1 MERLK
6 KDFTTV
12 TIALMVVALAINI
25 VVGTLVF
32 QLKVPFVYL
41 DSIGTILVGLV
52 AGPWAG
58 LLTGVLSNLLWGLL
72 GNPGYVP
79 YAPVAGV
86 IGLMAGWFGGLGW
99 FKRWWKW
106 LLGGLI
112 TGLVAA
118 LLSAPIT
125 AYVYGGVTGAGTDLL
140 TAMFRA
146 TGASIMEAALGQGL
160 ITDLIDKTLSF
171 FIVWLII
178 KGLPVR
184 LLARFPRA
192 ENVIESSDLDLESV
206 LDDVDPE
213 QS

>member
-1 MERLK
+1 MNQLK
-6 KDFTTV
+6 KDFSTV

-25 VVGTLVF
+25 VVGTIVF
-32 QLKVPFVYL
+32 QTKVPFVYL

-58 LLTGVLSNLLWGLL
+58 LVTGVLSNLLWGLL

-79 YAPVAGV
+79 YAPIAGV
-86 IGLMAGWFGGLGW
+86 IGLLAGFFGGMGW
-99 FKRWWKW
+99 FKTWWKW

-112 TGLVAA
+112 TGLLAA

-125 AYVYGGVTGAGTDLL
+125 AYVYGGVTGAGTDLIVG
-140 TAMFRA
+140 MFRA

-178 KGLPVR
+178 KALPTT
-184 LLARFPRA
+184 LLSRFSRA
-192 ENVIESSDLDLESV
+192 ENVLEGAEVDLDSM
-206 LDDVDPE
+206 LDSDTTE
-213 QS
+213 Q

>member
-1 MERLK
+1 MSQLK
-6 KDFTTV
+6 KDFSTV

-25 VVGTLVF
+25 VVGTIVF
-32 QLKVPFVYL
+32 QTKVPFVYL

-58 LLTGVLSNLLWGLL
+58 LATGVISNLLWGLL

-79 YAPVAGV
+79 YAPIAGV
-86 IGLMAGWFGGLGW
+86 IGLMAGIFGSMGW
-99 FKRWWKW
+99 FKSWWKW

-125 AYVYGGVTGAGTDLL
+125 AYVYGGVTGAGTDLIVG
-140 TAMFRA
+140 MFRA

-171 FIVWLII
+171 FVVWLII
-178 KGLPVR
+178 KALPVT
-184 LLARFPRA
+184 LLSRFSRA
-192 ENVIESSDLDLESV
+192 ENVLERSEVDLDIM
-206 LDDVDPE
+206 LDDD
-213 QS
+213 QSGQ

>member
-1 MERLK
+1 MNQTK
-6 KDFTTV
+6 KDFSTV

-25 VVGTLVF
+25 VVGTIVF

-58 LLTGVLSNLLWGLL
+58 LVTGILSNLLWGLL

-79 YAPVAGV
+79 YAPIAGV
-86 IGLMAGWFGGLGW
+86 IGLMAGIFGGMGW

-106 LLGGLI
+106 LLGGLV

-140 TAMFRA
+140 TGMFRA

-178 KGLPVR
+178 KALPGT
-184 LLARFPRA
+184 LLSRFSRA
-192 ENVIESSDLDLESV
+192 ENVLESSAPDLDSMLEAEES
-206 LDDVDPE
+206 E
-213 QS
+213 Q

>member
-1 MERLK
+1 MNQLK
-6 KDFTTV
+6 KDFSTV

-25 VVGTLVF
+25 AVGTIVF

-58 LLTGVLSNLLWGLL
+58 LVTGVLSNLLWGLL

-79 YAPVAGV
+79 YAPIAGV
-86 IGLMAGWFGGLGW
+86 IGLMAGIFGGMGW
-99 FKRWWKW
+99 FKSWWKW

-125 AYVYGGVTGAGTDLL
+125 AYVYGGVTGAGTDLIVG
-140 TAMFRA
+140 MFRA

-171 FIVWLII
+171 FIVWVII
-178 KGLPVR
+178 KALPET
-184 LLARFPRA
+184 LLSRFSRA
-192 ENVIESSDLDLESV
+192 GNVVDVSEVDLDSM
-206 LDDVDPE
+206 LDAD
-213 QS
+213 

>member
-1 MERLK
+1 MNQLK
-6 KDFTTV
+6 KDFSTV

-25 VVGTLVF
+25 VVGTIVF
-32 QLKVPFVYL
+32 QTKVPFVYL

-58 LLTGVLSNLLWGLL
+58 LVTGVISNLLWGLL

-79 YAPVAGV
+79 YAPIAGV
-86 IGLMAGWFGGLGW
+86 IGLMAGIFGGIGW
-99 FKRWWKW
+99 FKSWWKW

-125 AYVYGGVTGAGTDLL
+125 AYVYGGVTGAGTDLIVG
-140 TAMFRA
+140 MFRA
-146 TGASIMEAALGQGL
+146 TGASIIEAALGQGL

-171 FIVWLII
+171 FVVWLII
-178 KGLPVR
+178 KALPVT
-184 LLARFPRA
+184 LLSRFSRA
-192 ENVIESSDLDLESV
+192 ENVLERSEVDLDSM
-206 LDDVDPE
+206 LDDD
-213 QS
+213 QSGP

>member
-1 MERLK
+1 MDRLR

-25 VVGTLVF
+25 VVGTIVF

-41 DSIGTILVGLV
+41 DSIGTVLVGLL

-79 YAPVAGV
+79 YAPIAGV
-86 IGLMAGWFGGLGW
+86 IGLMAGWFGGMGW
-99 FKRWWKW
+99 FKTWWKW

-118 LLSAPIT
+118 LLSAPVT
-125 AYVYGGVTGAGTDLL
+125 AYVYGGVTGAGTDLIVG
-140 TAMFRA
+140 MFRA

-160 ITDLIDKTLSF
+160 ITDLIDKTISF
-171 FIVWLII
+171 LVVWLIV
-178 KGLPVR
+178 KALPTT
-184 LLARFPRA
+184 LLTRFPRTQ
-192 ENVIESSDLDLESV
+192 NVLELSDIDLDNI
-206 LDDVDPE
+206 LD
-213 QS
+213 Q

>member
-1 MERLK
+1 MNQLK
-6 KDFTTV
+6 KDFSTV

-25 VVGTLVF
+25 VVGTIVF

-58 LLTGVLSNLLWGLL
+58 LVTGVLSNLLWGLL

-79 YAPVAGV
+79 YAPIAGV
-86 IGLMAGWFGGLGW
+86 IGLMAGIFGGMGW
-99 FKRWWKW
+99 FKSWWKW

-125 AYVYGGVTGAGTDLL
+125 AYVYGGVTGAGTDLIVG
-140 TAMFRA
+140 MFRA

-171 FIVWLII
+171 LVVWLII
-178 KGLPVR
+178 KALPET
-184 LLARFPRA
+184 LLSRFSRA
-192 ENVIESSDLDLESV
+192 ENVLDVSAVDLDSMLDAEESG
-206 LDDVDPE
+206 
-213 QS
+213 Q

>member
-1 MERLK
+1 MEQLK

-25 VVGTLVF
+25 AVGTIIY
-32 QLKVPFVYL
+32 QLKIPFVYL

-58 LLTGVLSNLLWGLL
+58 LVTGILSNLLWGIL

-86 IGLMAGWFGGLGW
+86 IGLMAGWFGGMGW
-99 FKRWWKW
+99 FKSWWKW
-106 LLGGLI
+106 LLAGLLTGLI
-112 TGLVAA
+112 AA

-125 AYVYGGVTGAGTDLL
+125 AYVYGGVTGAGTDLIVG
-140 TAMFRA
+140 MFRA
-146 TGASIMEAALGQGL
+146 TGSSIMEAALGQGL

-171 FIVWLII
+171 FLVWLIV
-178 KGLPVR
+178 KALPTT
-184 LLARFPRA
+184 LLSRFPRS
-192 ENVIESSDLDLESV
+192 ENVLEGGDLDLDSV
-206 LDDVDPE
+206 LDD
-213 QS
+213 

>member
-1 MERLK
+1 MEQLK

-58 LLTGVLSNLLWGLL
+58 LVTGILTNLLWGLL
-72 GNPGYVP
+72 GNPGYVF
-79 YAPVAGV
+79 YAPIAGV
-86 IGLMAGWFGGLGW
+86 IGLLAGWFGGMGW
-99 FKRWWKW
+99 FKTWWKW

-140 TAMFRA
+140 TGMFRA
-146 TGASIMEAALGQGL
+146 TGASIIEAALGQGL

-171 FIVWLII
+171 FVVWLIV
-178 KGLPVR
+178 KALPTT
-184 LLARFPRA
+184 LLSRFSRS
-192 ENVIESSDLDLESV
+192 ENVLEASDLDMDSV
-206 LDDVDPE
+206 LD
-213 QS
+213 Q

>member
-1 MERLK
+1 MNQPK
-6 KDFTTV
+6 KDFSTV

-25 VVGTLVF
+25 VVGTIVF

-58 LLTGVLSNLLWGLL
+58 LVTGILSNLLWGLL

-79 YAPVAGV
+79 YAPIAGV
-86 IGLMAGWFGGLGW
+86 IGLMAGIFGGMGW

-106 LLGGLI
+106 LLGGLV

-140 TAMFRA
+140 TGMFRA

-178 KGLPVR
+178 KALPGT
-184 LLARFPRA
+184 LLSRFSRA
-192 ENVIESSDLDLESV
+192 ENVLESSAPDLDSMLEAEES
-206 LDDVDPE
+206 E
-213 QS
+213 Q

>member
-6 KDFTTV
+6 KDFTTI
-12 TIALMVVALAINI
+12 TFALIVVALAINI
-25 VVGTLVF
+25 VVGTIVF
-32 QLKVPFVYL
+32 QLKIPFVYL
-41 DSIGTILVGLV
+41 DQIGTILVGLV

-58 LLTGVLSNLLWGLL
+58 LLTGVLTNLLWGLL

-79 YAPVAGV
+79 YAITAGV
-86 IGLMAGWFGGLGW
+86 IGLMAGWFGSMGW
-99 FKRWWKW
+99 FKTWWKW

-118 LLSAPIT
+118 LISAPIT
-125 AYVYGGVTGAGTDLL
+125 AYLYGGVTGAGTDLL
-140 TAMFRA
+140 TGMFRA

-178 KGLPVR
+178 KALPTT
-184 LLARFPRA
+184 LLTRFARP
-192 ENVIESSDLDLESV
+192 ENVLELSDLDLDSV
-206 LDDVDPE
+206 LD
-213 QS
+213 Q

>member
-1 MERLK
+1 MEQLR
-6 KDFTTV
+6 KDFSTV

-25 VVGTLVF
+25 VVGTIVF
-32 QLKVPFVYL
+32 QTKVPFLYL

-58 LLTGVLSNLLWGLL
+58 LVTGVLSNLLWGLL

-79 YAPVAGV
+79 YAPIAGV
-86 IGLMAGWFGGLGW
+86 IGLLAGLFGGMGW
-99 FKRWWKW
+99 FKTWWRW

-112 TGLVAA
+112 TGLLAA

-125 AYVYGGVTGAGTDLL
+125 AYLYGGVTGAGTDLIVG
-140 TAMFRA
+140 MFRA

-171 FIVWLII
+171 LIVWLIV
-178 KGLPVR
+178 KALPET
-184 LLARFPRA
+184 LLSRFSRS
-192 ENVIESSDLDLESV
+192 ENVLEGTAVDLDSM
-206 LDDVDPE
+206 LDSDTDE
-213 QS
+213 

>member
-1 MERLK
+1 MNQLK
-6 KDFTTV
+6 KDFSTV

-25 VVGTLVF
+25 VVGTIVF
-32 QLKVPFVYL
+32 QTKVPFVYL

-58 LLTGVLSNLLWGLL
+58 LVTGVLSNLLWGLL

-79 YAPVAGV
+79 YAPIAGV
-86 IGLMAGWFGGLGW
+86 IGLLAGIFGGMGW
-99 FKRWWKW
+99 FKSWWKW

-112 TGLVAA
+112 TGLLAA

-125 AYVYGGVTGAGTDLL
+125 AYVYGGVTGAGTDLIVG
-140 TAMFRA
+140 MFRA

-171 FIVWLII
+171 LIVWLII
-178 KGLPVR
+178 KALPTT
-184 LLARFPRA
+184 LLSRFSRA
-192 ENVIESSDLDLESV
+192 ENVLEGADVDLDSM
-206 LDDVDPE
+206 LDSDTTE
-213 QS
+213 Q

>member
-1 MERLK
+1 MKQLR
-6 KDFTTV
+6 KDFSTI

-25 VVGTLVF
+25 VVGTIVY

-41 DSIGTILVGLV
+41 DSVGTILIGLV

-79 YAPVAGV
+79 YAPIAGV
-86 IGLMAGWFGGLGW
+86 IGLMAGIFGGLGW
-99 FKRWWKW
+99 FKSWWKW

-112 TGLVAA
+112 TGLIAA

-140 TAMFRA
+140 TGMFRA

-171 FIVWLII
+171 FIVWVII
-178 KGLPVR
+178 KALPST
-184 LLARFPRA
+184 LLSRFSRS
-192 ENVIESSDLDLESV
+192 ENVLDISAGDLDSMLET
-206 LDDVDPE
+206 E
-213 QS
+213 QGEQ

>member
-1 MERLK
+1 MNQLR
-6 KDFTTV
+6 KDFSTV

-25 VVGTLVF
+25 VVGTIVF

-58 LLTGVLSNLLWGLL
+58 LVTGILSNLLWGLL

-86 IGLMAGWFGGLGW
+86 IGLMAGIFGGMGW
-99 FKRWWKW
+99 FKSWWKW

-125 AYVYGGVTGAGTDLL
+125 AYVYCGVTGAGTDLL
-140 TAMFRA
+140 VGMFRA

-171 FIVWLII
+171 FVVWVII
-178 KGLPVR
+178 KALPET
-184 LLARFPRA
+184 LLSRFSRA
-192 ENVIESSDLDLESV
+192 ENVLDVSDVDLDSV
-206 LDDVDPE
+206 LDE
-213 QS
+213 EKTGQ

>member
-1 MERLK
+1 MEQLR

-25 VVGTLVF
+25 VVGTIVF
-32 QLKVPFVYL
+32 QLKIPFVYL

-58 LLTGVLSNLLWGLL
+58 LATGILSNLLWGLL

-79 YAPVAGV
+79 YAPIAGV

-99 FKRWWKW
+99 FKTWWKW

-112 TGLVAA
+112 TGIVAA

-125 AYVYGGVTGAGTDLL
+125 AYVYGGVTGAGTDLIVG
-140 TAMFRA
+140 MFRA

-171 FIVWLII
+171 LIVWVII
-178 KGLPVR
+178 KALPVT
-184 LLARFPRA
+184 LLSRFSRA
-192 ENVIESSDLDLESV
+192 GNVIDLSDIDLESV
-206 LDDVDPE
+206 LDAVDDE
-213 QS
+213 

>member
-1 MERLK
+1 MNQTK
-6 KDFTTV
+6 KDFSTV

-25 VVGTLVF
+25 VVGTIVF

-58 LLTGVLSNLLWGLL
+58 LVTGILSNLMWGLL

-79 YAPVAGV
+79 YAPIAGV
-86 IGLMAGWFGGLGW
+86 IGLMAGIFGGMGW
-99 FKRWWKW
+99 FKSWWKW

-140 TAMFRA
+140 TGMFRA
-146 TGASIMEAALGQGL
+146 TGASIIEAALGQGL

-178 KGLPVR
+178 KALPGT
-184 LLARFPRA
+184 LLSRFSRA
-192 ENVIESSDLDLESV
+192 ENVLESSAPDLDSMLEAEES
-206 LDDVDPE
+206 E
-213 QS
+213 Q

>member
-1 MERLK
+1 MNQLK
-6 KDFTTV
+6 KDFSTV

-25 VVGTLVF
+25 VVGTIVF
-32 QLKVPFVYL
+32 QTKVPFVYL

-58 LLTGVLSNLLWGLL
+58 LVTGVISNLLWGLL

-79 YAPVAGV
+79 YAPIAGV
-86 IGLMAGWFGGLGW
+86 IGLMAGIFGGMGW
-99 FKRWWKW
+99 FKNWWKW
-106 LLGGLI
+106 LLGGLL

-125 AYVYGGVTGAGTDLL
+125 AYVYGGVTGAGTDLIVG
-140 TAMFRA
+140 MFRA

-171 FIVWLII
+171 FVVWLII
-178 KGLPVR
+178 KALPVT
-184 LLARFPRA
+184 LLSRFSRA
-192 ENVIESSDLDLESV
+192 ENVLERSDLDLDRM
-206 LDDVDPE
+206 LDDE
-213 QS
+213 QSGP

>member
-1 MERLK
+1 MEQLK

-58 LLTGVLSNLLWGLL
+58 LLTGILSNLLWGLL
-72 GNPGYVP
+72 GNPSYVP
-79 YAPVAGV
+79 YAPIAGV
-86 IGLMAGWFGGLGW
+86 IGLLAGWFGGMGW
-99 FKRWWKW
+99 FKTWWKW

-140 TAMFRA
+140 TGMFRA

-171 FIVWLII
+171 FVVWLII
-178 KGLPVR
+178 KALPTT
-184 LLARFPRA
+184 LLSRFSRS
-192 ENVIESSDLDLESV
+192 ENVLEASDLDLDSV
-206 LDDVDPE
+206 LD
-213 QS
+213 Q

>member
-1 MERLK
+1 MDQIR
-6 KDFTTV
+6 KDFSTV

-25 VVGTLVF
+25 VVGTIIF

-41 DSIGTILVGLV
+41 DSIGTILVGLL
-52 AGPWAG
+52 AGPLAG
-58 LLTGVLSNLLWGLL
+58 LVTGILSNLLWGLL

-86 IGLMAGWFGGLGW
+86 IGLMAGIFGSMGW
-99 FKRWWKW
+99 FKSWWKW

-112 TGLVAA
+112 TGLIAA

-125 AYVYGGVTGAGTDLL
+125 AYVYGGVTGAGTDLIVG
-140 TAMFRA
+140 MFRA

-171 FIVWLII
+171 LVVWLIV
-178 KGLPVR
+178 KALPTT
-184 LLARFPRA
+184 LLTRFSRA
-192 ENVIESSDLDLESV
+192 QNVLEMGDIDLENI
-206 LDDVDPE
+206 LD
-213 QS
+213 Q

>member
-6 KDFTTV
+6 EDFTTV

-25 VVGTLVF
+25 VVGTIIF

-41 DSIGTILVGLV
+41 DSIGTVLVGLV

-79 YAPVAGV
+79 YAPIAGV

-99 FKRWWKW
+99 FKTLWKW

-125 AYVYGGVTGAGTDLL
+125 AYVYGGVTGAGTDLIVG
-140 TAMFRA
+140 MFRA

-178 KGLPVR
+178 KALPTTLISR
-184 LLARFPRA
+184 FARS
-192 ENVIESSDLDLESV
+192 ENVLDESDFDLDSI
-206 LDDVDPE
+206 LDD
-213 QS
+213 

>member
-1 MERLK
+1 MEQTK
-6 KDFTTV
+6 KDFSTV

-32 QLKVPFVYL
+32 QLKIPFVYL
-41 DSIGTILVGLV
+41 DSIGTILVGLL

-58 LLTGVLSNLLWGLL
+58 LVTGIISNLLWGLL

-79 YAPVAGV
+79 YAPIAGV
-86 IGLMAGWFGGLGW
+86 IGLLAGWFGSMGW
-99 FKRWWKW
+99 FKTWWKW

-112 TGLVAA
+112 TGLLAA

-140 TAMFRA
+140 TGMFRA

-171 FIVWLII
+171 FVVWLIV
-178 KGLPVR
+178 KALPTT
-184 LLARFPRA
+184 LLSRFSRA
-192 ENVIESSDLDLESV
+192 SNVLEISDLDLDSV
-206 LDDVDPE
+206 LD
-213 QS
+213 Q

>member
-1 MERLK
+1 MNQLK
-6 KDFTTV
+6 RDFSTV

-25 VVGTLVF
+25 VVGTIVF
-32 QLKVPFVYL
+32 QTKVPFVYL

-58 LLTGVLSNLLWGLL
+58 LVTGVISNLLWGLL

-79 YAPVAGV
+79 YAPIAGV
-86 IGLMAGWFGGLGW
+86 IGLMAGIFGGMGW
-99 FKRWWKW
+99 FKNWWKW
-106 LLGGLI
+106 LLGGLL

-125 AYVYGGVTGAGTDLL
+125 AYVYGGVTGAGTDLIVG
-140 TAMFRA
+140 MFRA

-171 FIVWLII
+171 FVVWLII
-178 KGLPVR
+178 KALPVT
-184 LLARFPRA
+184 LLSRFSRA
-192 ENVIESSDLDLESV
+192 ENVLERSDLDLDRM
-206 LDDVDPE
+206 LDDE
-213 QS
+213 QSGP

>member
-1 MERLK
+1 MNQLK
-6 KDFTTV
+6 KDFSTV

-25 VVGTLVF
+25 AVGTIVF

-58 LLTGVLSNLLWGLL
+58 LVTGVLSNLLWGLL

-79 YAPVAGV
+79 YAPIAGV
-86 IGLMAGWFGGLGW
+86 IGLLAGIFGGMGW
-99 FKRWWKW
+99 FKSWWKW

-125 AYVYGGVTGAGTDLL
+125 AYVYGGVTGAGTDLIVG
-140 TAMFRA
+140 MFRA

-171 FIVWLII
+171 FIVWVII
-178 KGLPVR
+178 KALPET
-184 LLARFPRA
+184 LLSRFSRA
-192 ENVIESSDLDLESV
+192 ENVLDLSEVDLDSM
-206 LDDVDPE
+206 LDAD
-213 QS
+213 

>member
-1 MERLK
+1 MEQLK
-6 KDFTTV
+6 KDFSTV

-25 VVGTLVF
+25 VVGTIIF

-58 LLTGVLSNLLWGLL
+58 LATGILSNLLWGLL

-79 YAPVAGV
+79 YAPIAGV
-86 IGLMAGWFGGLGW
+86 IGLMAGWFGGMGW
-99 FKRWWKW
+99 FKSWWKW

-125 AYVYGGVTGAGTDLL
+125 AYVYGGVTGAGTDLI
-140 TAMFRA
+140 TGMFRA

-171 FIVWLII
+171 FVVWLII
-178 KGLPVR
+178 KALPETLVS
-184 LLARFPRA
+184 RFSRS
-192 ENVIESSDLDLESV
+192 ENVLDETTVDLDSM
-206 LDDVDPE
+206 LDDAAG
-213 QS
+213 